1 MPIYEFYCRDC
12 HRIFSFLSRRVRPD
26 GRPACPACGRQTLER
41 RPSSFAVSRGRSEET
56 ADGPGDIDENRLE
69 RAMSSLAAEAE
80 QVDEEDSRAMAG
92 LMRKMY
98 DASGLRLGPGM
109 DEAIRRMEAG
119 EDPDQIE
126 DEIGDLLQHEDP
138 FSPAEG
144 GRLRGLGKRLRPPT
158 VDSTLYE
165 M

>member
-1 MPIYEFYCRDC
+1 
-12 HRIFSFLSRRVRPD
+12 
-26 GRPACPACGRQTLER
+26 
-41 RPSSFAVSRGRSEET
+41 
-56 ADGPGDIDENRLE
+56 
-69 RAMSSLAAEAE
+69 MSSLAAEAE